1 MRVPF
6 IHRQIVPD
14 AAVHHSGAARH
25 VFLPDGGKSNVPPLH
40 AGAWRLEA
48 AVFLSRPYTTS
59 PIFQSNFYSAAHTSG
74 TEPRWRPKQS

>member
-40 AGAWRLEA
+40 AGA
-48 AVFLSRPYTTS
+48 
-59 PIFQSNFYSAAHTSG
+59 
-74 TEPRWRPKQS
+74 